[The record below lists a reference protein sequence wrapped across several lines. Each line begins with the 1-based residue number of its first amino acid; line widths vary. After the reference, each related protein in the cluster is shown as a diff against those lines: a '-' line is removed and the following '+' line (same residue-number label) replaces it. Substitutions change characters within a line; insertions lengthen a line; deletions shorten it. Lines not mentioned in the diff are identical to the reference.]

1 MSTTPLPKKEDLP
14 QHLWDIATT
23 LSSEAQNAGLKRARD
38 LGFDLERGR
47 ISLEETLINL
57 NHAREVLLDAV
68 EKAKLVQL
76 PLKLQYSLLVQTQRV
91 SQSLASLIR
100 GEDTV
105 LALEDSVDDLT
116 SSIWQYNLQ
125 NLSGEVLGFAQKM
138 NQLKSEETLI
148 RRAHRQAEEFTPIRD
163 QAQEIA
169 ARLIDIDAK
178 AQESLKSVNNTAE
191 RAGLSLKEIA
201 ISEETPKRDRLKLR
215 RLRRLLLKSCD
226 HLRRQPNMH

>member
-1 MSTTPLPKKEDLP
+1 
-14 QHLWDIATT
+14 
-23 LSSEAQNAGLKRARD
+23 
-38 LGFDLERGR
+38 
-47 ISLEETLINL
+47 
-57 NHAREVLLDAV
+57 
-68 EKAKLVQL
+68 
-76 PLKLQYSLLVQTQRV
+76 
-91 SQSLASLIR
+91 
-100 GEDTV
+100 
-105 LALEDSVDDLT
+105 
-116 SSIWQYNLQ
+116 
-125 NLSGEVLGFAQKM
+125 M